1 MSWSALSIT
10 TSRGDWQGWRT
21 PSMEDLIHS
30 ATDFPS
36 RLSQD
41 LQCGFGR
48 ERESDLKSHFQI
60 KTG

>member
-1 MSWSALSIT
+1 
-10 TSRGDWQGWRT
+10 
-21 PSMEDLIHS
+21 MEDLIHS